1 MLQFSI
7 LGFEFGNLFLE
18 RSYVDLCRHVRL
30 DFTGAGPGRSVLSNV
45 FRELLIVSFKLRNAC
60 IKMLAAFRHVYVVGG
75 PAQERHCDRERTVV
89 MQCSSGVRSALSL
102 VSDK

>member
-1 MLQFSI
+1 
-7 LGFEFGNLFLE
+7 
-18 RSYVDLCRHVRL
+18 
-30 DFTGAGPGRSVLSNV
+30 
-45 FRELLIVSFKLRNAC
+45 
-60 IKMLAAFRHVYVVGG
+60 MLAAFRHVYVVGG